1 MVTEPMV
8 RSATRG
14 MKEAEAS
21 QMAVLNDLFAPLSKR
36 RAKEMGVR
44 EDEPRY
50 VARLSQAVESCDS
63 LDKVAIGA
71 SCSLR
76 LGRLVWG
83 RLLMHDGRV
92 L

>member
-1 MVTEPMV
+1 MDL
-8 RSATRG
+8 RG
-14 MKEAEAS
+14 EES
-21 QMAVLNDLFAPLSKR
+21 GGTSESTGGRGKR

-71 SCSLR
+71 SCSIR

-83 RLLMHDGRV
+83 RLLI
-92 L
+92 